1 MLQKLLPHL
10 SKFIMYFLSGV
21 TAAVADL
28 GSYLLMLHLSV
39 WYILASVL
47 SGVIGFFT
55 AFLLNKYFVFKKKSD
70 FKKHLGRYF
79 LVDMTN
85 LAFITGFLFILVD
98 YWGMDPGIAKFVAMA
113 PVVLWNFFVYR
124 FVVYV

>member
-1 MLQKLLPHL
+1 
-10 SKFIMYFLSGV
+10 MYFLSGV